1 MPGLAGLR
9 DGSLMQGKSLLKLK
23 STTVLEKLG
32 QVTNVA
38 QHSPLSELKV
48 KIEKA
53 EAEHLENYTGA
64 VS

>member
-1 MPGLAGLR
+1 
-9 DGSLMQGKSLLKLK
+9 MQGKSLLKLK

-53 EAEHLENYTGA
+53 EAKHLENYTGA